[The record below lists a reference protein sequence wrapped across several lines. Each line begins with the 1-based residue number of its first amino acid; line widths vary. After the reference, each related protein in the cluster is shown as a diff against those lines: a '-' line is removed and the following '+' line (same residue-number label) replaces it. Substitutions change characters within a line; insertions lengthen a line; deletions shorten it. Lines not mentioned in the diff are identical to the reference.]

1 MTKITREE
9 YNKAL
14 DIVEQYHQQL
24 VLKKADMILF
34 EQKDWTYWEKLNTE
48 CSIRL
53 KNIILSNPHFN
64 LEDMNERLFLRL
76 RNAGRK
82 TWREFIELRGR

>member
-64 LEDMNERLFLRL
+64 LEDRNERLFLRL

>member
-24 VLKKADMILF
+24 VLKKADIILF
-34 EQKDWTYWEKLNTE
+34 EQKNWTYWEKLGY
-48 CSIRL
+48 CSVRL
-53 KNIILSNPHFN
+53 KNIILSNPDFCV
-64 LEDMNERLFLRL
+64 EDMNERLFLPL
-76 RNAGRK
+76 KNAGRK
-82 TWREFIELRGR
+82 SWSEFVELRGR

>member
-24 VLKKADMILF
+24 VLKKADIILS
-34 EQKDWTYWEKLNTE
+34 EEKNWTYWKKSNTE

-53 KNIILSNPHFN
+53 KNIILSNPN
-64 LEDMNERLFLRL
+64 YNVEDMNERTFLSL
-76 RNAGRK
+76 RNAGRV
-82 TWREFIELRGR
+82 TWHEFIELRDR

>member
-24 VLKKADMILF
+24 VLKKADIILF
-34 EQKDWTYWEKLNTE
+34 EQKNWTYWEKLGE
-48 CSIRL
+48 CSVRL
-53 KNIILSNPHFN
+53 KNIILSNPN
-64 LEDMNERLFLRL
+64 YNVEDINERTFLPL
-76 RNAGRK
+76 RNAGRVSW
-82 TWREFIELRGR
+82 TEFVELRGR

>member
-24 VLKKADMILF
+24 VLKKADIILF

-53 KNIILSNPHFN
+53 KNIILSNPHLN

-82 TWREFIELRGR
+82 TWTEFIKLRGR

>member
-24 VLKKADMILF
+24 VLKKADIILF

-64 LEDMNERLFLRL
+64 LEDMHERLFLRL

-82 TWREFIELRGR
+82 TWTEFIELRGR

>member
-24 VLKKADMILF
+24 VLKKADIILS
-34 EQKDWTYWEKLNTE
+34 EEKNWTYWDKLNTE

-53 KNIILSNPHFN
+53 KNIILSNPHLN
-64 LEDMNERLFLRL
+64 VEDMNETLFLKL

-82 TWREFIELRGR
+82 TWHEFIELRGR